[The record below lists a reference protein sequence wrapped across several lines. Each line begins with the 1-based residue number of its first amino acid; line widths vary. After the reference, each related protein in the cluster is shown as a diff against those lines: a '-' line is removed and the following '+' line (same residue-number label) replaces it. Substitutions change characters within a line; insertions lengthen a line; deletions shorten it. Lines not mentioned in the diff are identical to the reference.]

1 MSLENVLMEG
11 FRQIDELEKLGPEIP
26 PRRIKLRLLTS
37 DNDFLNGLPP
47 AVKAVLRSI
56 VRYQSV
62 GEILDRTPLFD
73 LDVVKILV
81 VLRKKKLIG
90 VSA

>member
-1 MSLENVLMEG
+1 MEG

-26 PRRIKLRLLTS
+26 PRRIKLKLIST
-37 DNDFLNGLPP
+37 DPAILNPLPP
-47 AVKAVLRSI
+47 AVKTVLRSI

-73 LDVVKILV
+73 LDIVKILV

-90 VSA
+90 VNA